1 MYFEQRGVLQSQNEL
16 KDHMKAKTLDYL
28 QLLQSHSGYL
38 IRLHD
43 ELCWYDGRGYDGS
56 PGRIC
61 LLLAAVDREQL
72 VESAS
77 AASKEATW
85 LVGTKVTAVALL
97 LIDGSP
103 HWVLLAEVDMELLQ
117 T

>member
-1 MYFEQRGVLQSQNEL
+1 
-16 KDHMKAKTLDYL
+16 MKAKTLDYL
-28 QLLQSHSGYL
+28 QLLQTHSGYL
-38 IRLHD
+38 IRLKT
-43 ELCWYDGRGYDGS
+43 ELYWYDGRGYDGS

-61 LLLAAVDREQL
+61 LLLDAAADSKHH
-72 VESAS
+72 VEYAS
-77 AASKEATW
+77 AASKHAAWAISTGNA
-85 LVGTKVTAVALL
+85 LALL